1 MTIDFT
7 CQKCDASFEIDV
19 QDLIDGSEKLVCTSC
34 EAKAP
39 ASLVEDFVAALTE
52 MRTQV
57 AALGKKFS
65 LAMAFETEDLEDL
78 DAKDAEEDD
87 EDEDED
93 EDEDD
98 LDEDEE
104 DDDDD
109 DLDEDEEDASDDE
122 DKGR

>member
-39 ASLVEDFVAALTE
+39 ANVVEDFVAALTE

-78 DAKDAEEDD
+78 DAKDEEE
-87 EDEDED
+87 EDED
-93 EDEDD
+93 DEDD
-98 LDEDEE
+98 LDEDE
-104 DDDDD
+104 DDE
-109 DLDEDEEDASDDE
+109 DLDDDEEDADE
-122 DKGR
+122 DEA

>member
-34 EAKAP
+34 ETKAP
-39 ASLVEDFVAALTE
+39 PSLVEDFVAALTE

-87 EDEDED
+87 LDDE
-93 EDEDD
+93 
-98 LDEDEE
+98 
-104 DDDDD
+104 DD
-109 DLDEDEEDASDDE
+109 DLDDDDE
-122 DKGR
+122 DAADDEDQGR

>member
-65 LAMAFETEDLEDL
+65 LAIAFETEDLEDL
-78 DAKDAEEDD
+78 DAKDAEEEDEEDEDLDDD
-87 EDEDED
+87 EDED
-93 EDEDD
+93 
-98 LDEDEE
+98 
-104 DDDDD
+104 DD
-109 DLDEDEEDASDDE
+109 DLDDDEEDAADDE
-122 DKGR
+122 DEGR

>member
-7 CQKCDASFEIDV
+7 CQKCDATFEIDV

-39 ASLVEDFVAALTE
+39 PSVVDDFVAALTE

-78 DAKDAEEDD
+78 EAKDAAAEEDAEEDEDELDEDEDDDDLDDD
-87 EDEDED
+87 EDEDAADD
-93 EDEDD
+93 EDE
-98 LDEDEE
+98 
-104 DDDDD
+104 
-109 DLDEDEEDASDDE
+109 A
-122 DKGR
+122 

>member
-7 CQKCDASFEIDV
+7 CQKCDATFEIEV
-19 QDLIDGSEKLVCTSC
+19 QDLIDGSEKLICTSC

-39 ASLVEDFVAALTE
+39 PALVEDFVAALTE

-78 DAKDAEEDD
+78 DAKDAEED
-87 EDEDED
+87 EEDED

-98 LDEDEE
+98 LE

-109 DLDEDEEDASDDE
+109 LEDE
-122 DKGR
+122 

>member
-7 CQKCDASFEIDV
+7 CQKCDASFEIDA

-34 EAKAP
+34 DAKAP
-39 ASLVEDFVAALTE
+39 PSLVEDFVAALTE

-65 LAMAFETEDLEDL
+65 LSMAFETEDLEDL
-78 DAKDAEEDD
+78 EAKADEED
-87 EDEDED
+87 EEE

-98 LDEDEE
+98 LDDDE
-104 DDDDD
+104 DDD
-109 DLDEDEEDASDDE
+109 DLDDDEEDADE
-122 DKGR
+122 DEA

>member
-7 CQKCDASFEIDV
+7 CQKCDATFEIDV

-39 ASLVEDFVAALTE
+39 PTLVEDFVAALTE

-65 LAMAFETEDLEDL
+65 LSMAFETEDLEDL
-78 DAKDAEEDD
+78 DAKDAEE
-87 EDEDED
+87 ED

-98 LDEDEE
+98 E
-104 DDDDD
+104 DDLDDEDD
-109 DLDEDEEDASDDE
+109 DLDEDEEDALDDE
-122 DKGR
+122 DEGR

>member
-7 CQKCDASFEIDV
+7 CQKCDATFEIEV

-39 ASLVEDFVAALTE
+39 PNLVEDFVAALTE

-78 DAKDAEEDD
+78 DAKDEE
-87 EDEDED
+87 EEDED

-98 LDEDEE
+98 LD
-104 DDDDD
+104 DD
-109 DLDEDEEDASDDE
+109 DLDDEDEDALDDE
-122 DKGR
+122 DESR

>member
-7 CQKCDASFEIDV
+7 CQKCDATFEIDV

-39 ASLVEDFVAALTE
+39 ASVVDDFIAALTE

-78 DAKDAEEDD
+78 EAKDAATEEEDEEDEDELDEDDDDEDLDDDDEDAADD
-87 EDEDED
+87 EDE
-93 EDEDD
+93 
-98 LDEDEE
+98 
-104 DDDDD
+104 
-109 DLDEDEEDASDDE
+109 A
-122 DKGR
+122 

>member
-7 CQKCDASFEIDV
+7 CQKCDATFEIDV

-39 ASLVEDFVAALTE
+39 PSMVEDFVAALIE

-78 DAKDAEEDD
+78 DAKDAGDEE
-87 EDEDED
+87 EED

-98 LDEDEE
+98 LDDE
-104 DDDDD
+104 DD
-109 DLDEDEEDASDDE
+109 DLDDDEEDAV
-122 DKGR
+122 

>member
-39 ASLVEDFVAALTE
+39 ANLVEDFVAALTE
-52 MRTQV
+52 MRAQV
-57 AALGKKFS
+57 AVLGKKFS

-78 DAKDAEEDD
+78 DAKDEDDEEEEDD
-87 EDEDED
+87 
-93 EDEDD
+93 D
-98 LDEDEE
+98 L

-109 DLDEDEEDASDDE
+109 DLDDDDDDEEDADDE
-122 DKGR
+122 DEEEPR

>member
-7 CQKCDASFEIDV
+7 CQKCDATFEIDV

-39 ASLVEDFVAALTE
+39 VSLVEDFVAALTE

-78 DAKDAEEDD
+78 EAKEDAEE

-98 LDEDEE
+98 LDDE
-104 DDDDD
+104 DD
-109 DLDEDEEDASDDE
+109 DLDEDEEDALDDE
-122 DKGR
+122 DETR

>member
-39 ASLVEDFVAALTE
+39 ANLVEDFVAALTE

-78 DAKDAEEDD
+78 DAKDDEDD
-87 EDEDED
+87 EEDEDELD

-98 LDEDEE
+98 LDD
-104 DDDDD
+104 
-109 DLDEDEEDASDDE
+109 DEEDAAEDE
-122 DKGR
+122 DEGR

>member
-7 CQKCDASFEIDV
+7 CQKCDATFEIDV

-39 ASLVEDFVAALTE
+39 ASMVEDFVAALTE

-78 DAKDAEEDD
+78 EAKDAEE

-98 LDEDEE
+98 LDDE
-104 DDDDD
+104 DD
-109 DLDEDEEDASDDE
+109 DLDDDEEDALDDDE
-122 DKGR
+122 EGR

>member
-7 CQKCDASFEIDV
+7 CQKCEATFEIEV

-39 ASLVEDFVAALTE
+39 PTLVEDFVAALTE

-65 LAMAFETEDLEDL
+65 LAMAFETEELEDL
-78 DAKDAEEDD
+78 DAKDAEED
-87 EDEDED
+87 EED

-98 LDEDEE
+98 LE

-109 DLDEDEEDASDDE
+109 LEDEDEDAVDDE
-122 DKGR
+122 EESR